1 MGAHSNW
8 NEPSVN
14 VHVVFQLTNGY
25 YVRPFPTHHRVP
37 SQGYIIYKQTKKLKP
52 EYHGLP
58 GPEIGKLA
66 KEGVNIHDIVHT
78 PEIAY
83 TGTTRN
89 IFPDYSRAT
98 AQDPPIRYFNYR
110 SQEKGN
116 VFRGVCESFRSR
128 IGGQGGQAFRSGWR
142 PPVLLPT
149 SSGGHCS
156 RRYASYWN
164 AFLFLTVNIDN
175 SGQLSC
181 LCRWYDVWS
190 FYLLNQ
196 PGPTEGKN
204 FDHGSNLHWR
214 WRRQERTQQ
223 CGEGM

>member
-1 MGAHSNW
+1 M
-8 NEPSVN
+8 
-14 VHVVFQLTNGY
+14 
-25 YVRPFPTHHRVP
+25 
-37 SQGYIIYKQTKKLKP
+37 KP

-128 IGGQGGQAFRSGWR
+128 IGGARGGRH
-142 PPVLLPT
+142 PPPD
-149 SSGGHCS
+149 G
-156 RRYASYWN
+156 
-164 AFLFLTVNIDN
+164 DP
-175 SGQLSC
+175 LSC
-181 LCRWYDVWS
+181 YQHLVAATAAV
-190 FYLLNQ
+190 
-196 PGPTEGKN
+196 GMHPT
-204 FDHGSNLHWR
+204 
-214 WRRQERTQQ
+214 
-223 CGEGM
+223 GMHSCS

>member
-1 MGAHSNW
+1 MGAHPNW

-128 IGGQGGQAFRSGWR
+128 MGGRGAGIPLRMETPSCYQHLVAATAAVGMH
-142 PPVLLPT
+142 PT
-149 SSGGHCS
+149 GMHSCS
-156 RRYASYWN
+156 
-164 AFLFLTVNIDN
+164 
-175 SGQLSC
+175 
-181 LCRWYDVWS
+181 
-190 FYLLNQ
+190 
-196 PGPTEGKN
+196 
-204 FDHGSNLHWR
+204 
-214 WRRQERTQQ
+214 
-223 CGEGM
+223 